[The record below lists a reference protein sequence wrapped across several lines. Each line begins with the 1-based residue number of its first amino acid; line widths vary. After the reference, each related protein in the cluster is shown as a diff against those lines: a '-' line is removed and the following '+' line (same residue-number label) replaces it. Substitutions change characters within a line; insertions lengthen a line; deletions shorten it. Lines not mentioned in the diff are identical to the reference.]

1 MHRYLSVDI
10 ICLKRGTVFQGWG
23 SRKSVP
29 FKECK
34 MSKDKYGRLI
44 SSHMEAVVVIILQ
57 IILLK
62 CLQMSYCLLHLL
74 FTFQCSLV
82 GPWFRGTFFFQIK
95 SIDKP
100 NVYIRNYVGVR
111 EKLKKLYEGGPEK
124 LQVCVESRMILWFEL
139 PNNLKGFDSLYS
151 NFWNII
157 W

>member
-74 FTFQCSLV
+74 FTFQCCPV
-82 GPWFRGTFFFQIK
+82 G
-95 SIDKP
+95 
-100 NVYIRNYVGVR
+100 
-111 EKLKKLYEGGPEK
+111 LYEQKKHVSFFCNNPKMAPYLEYDFKGRLIVVDIKFWK
-124 LQVCVESRMILWFEL
+124 LGNITLGVY
-139 PNNLKGFDSLYS
+139 SLIFPS
-151 NFWNII
+151 FCGDVFSWIML
-157 W
+157 

>member
-1 MHRYLSVDI
+1 MYRYLSVDI

-57 IILLK
+57 IILLR

-82 GPWFRGTFFFQIK
+82 GPWFRGTFFFSGKKHWQAKCLYQELCWCERKTQETLRGRSWKAAGLWWIK
-95 SIDKP
+95 NDLMIWITKQS
-100 NVYIRNYVGVR
+100 
-111 EKLKKLYEGGPEK
+111 EG
-124 LQVCVESRMILWFEL
+124 
-139 PNNLKGFDSLYS
+139 
-151 NFWNII
+151 FW
-157 W
+157 

>member
-62 CLQMSYCLLHLL
+62 CLQMSYCLLSIIAFHFSVFSGRTLIQGYIFFSDRKHWQAKCL
-74 FTFQCSLV
+74 YQELCWCERKTQETL
-82 GPWFRGTFFFQIK
+82 RGRSWKAAGLWWIK
-95 SIDKP
+95 NDLMIWITKQS
-100 NVYIRNYVGVR
+100 
-111 EKLKKLYEGGPEK
+111 EG
-124 LQVCVESRMILWFEL
+124 
-139 PNNLKGFDSLYS
+139 
-151 NFWNII
+151 FW
-157 W
+157 